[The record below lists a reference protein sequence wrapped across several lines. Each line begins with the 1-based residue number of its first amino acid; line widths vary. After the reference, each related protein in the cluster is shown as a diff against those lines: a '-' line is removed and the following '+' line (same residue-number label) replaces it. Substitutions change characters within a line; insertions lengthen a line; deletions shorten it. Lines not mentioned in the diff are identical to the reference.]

1 MYLTI
6 VEQFFYTE
14 TYLGGLFSLLMRVQS
29 VTILEHIKRYFCHI
43 LYRERGATTGQF
55 CIGRGHEDG
64 LRRQKEA
71 RFGRCRPFSCLQQ
84 VLGGKIVF

>member
-6 VEQFFYTE
+6 AGAVFYTE
-14 TYLGGLFSLLMRVQS
+14 TYLGGLFPLLMRVQS

-43 LYRERGATTGQF
+43 LCRERGATTGQF